1 MTKYQNKILITGGAG
16 YIGSHTVRYLLEQNI
31 LPEDII
37 VFDNLVYGH
46 EDVIPKGVTF
56 IKGDLLNKQDI
67 DSVFHQNKIDAV
79 IHFAAYAYVGESMT
93 NPFKYFENNIVGGL
107 NLLNS
112 MTKHDC
118 KKIIFSSTCATYGM
132 PDKTPIDEQEKQ
144 SPINAYGESKL
155 MFEKILEW
163 FGKIHKVKSI
173 RLRYFNAAGAAYGI
187 GERHDPETHLI
198 PLVLETALGK
208 RESIKVFGDDYMT
221 PDGTCIRDY
230 IHVVDLASAH
240 YKALR
245 YLENDDVLTDYF
257 NLGTGKGSSV
267 KEIIDISKKISG
279 VDFKVVMEERRPGD
293 PDILV
298 ADPYKANDI
307 LGWKAEYDIEKIIT
321 SAWEFHK
328 KQK

>member
-1 MTKYQNKILITGGAG
+1 MKNKILVTGGAG
-16 YIGSHTVRYLLEQNI
+16 YIGSHTVRYLLTQNI
-31 LPEDII
+31 APENIL

-46 EDVIPKGVTF
+46 EDVIPPGVTF
-56 IKGDLLNKQDI
+56 IKGDLLNKSDI
-67 DSVFHQNKIDAV
+67 MSVFEKYEIESV

-112 MTKHDC
+112 MVQHNC
-118 KKIIFSSTCATYGM
+118 HKIIFSSTCATYGM

-144 SPINAYGESKL
+144 HPINAYGESKL

-163 FGKIHKVKSI
+163 FGKIHKVKSV
-173 RLRYFNAAGAAYGI
+173 RLRYFNAAGAGYGI

-198 PLVLETALGK
+198 PLVLETAKGTL
-208 RESIKVFGDDYMT
+208 RSIKVFGDDYVT

-230 IHVVDLASAH
+230 IHVIDLAAAH
-240 YKALR
+240 HKALQ
-245 YLENDDVLTDYF
+245 YLENDDVVTDYF
-257 NLGTGKGSSV
+257 NLGTGKGCSV
-267 KEIIDISKKISG
+267 KEIIDLSKRITC
-279 VDFKVVMEERRPGD
+279 VDFQVDVEDRRPGD

-298 ADPYKANDI
+298 ADPTKANDI

-328 KQK
+328 NN

>member
-1 MTKYQNKILITGGAG
+1 MLKKILVTGGAG
-16 YIGSHTVRYLLEQNI
+16 YIGSHTVKYLLEQNI
-31 LPEDII
+31 APENII

-46 EDVIPKGVTF
+46 EDVVPAGVIF
-56 IKGDLLNKQDI
+56 EKGDLLNKQDI
-67 DSVFHQNKIDAV
+67 ENVFGKHQIDAV

-112 MTKHDC
+112 MVKHSC
-118 KKIIFSSTCATYGM
+118 LKIIFSSTCATYGI
-132 PDKTPIDEQEKQ
+132 PEKDPIDEQEKQ
-144 SPINAYGESKL
+144 HPINAYGESKL

-208 RESIKVFGDDYMT
+208 RESIKLFGDDYIT

-240 YKALR
+240 YKALQ
-245 YLENDDVLTDYF
+245 YLETENIITDYF
-257 NLGTGKGSSV
+257 NLGTGKGTSV
-267 KEIIDISKKISG
+267 QEIINIAKRVTG
-279 VDFKVVMEERRPGD
+279 VDFKVETVDRRPGD
-293 PDILV
+293 PDSLV
-298 ADPYKANDI
+298 ADPLKANDI

-321 SAWEFHK
+321 SAWKFHS
-328 KQK
+328 KQI

>member
-1 MTKYQNKILITGGAG
+1 MQNKILVTGGAG
-16 YIGSHTVRYLLEQNI
+16 YIGSHTVKYLLEQKI

-46 EDVIPKGVTF
+46 EDVIPEGVTF
-56 IKGDLLNKQDI
+56 VKGDLLNKQDI
-67 DSVFHQNKIDAV
+67 DVVFEKNKIDAV

-208 RESIKVFGDDYMT
+208 RDSIKVFGDDYMT

-240 YKALR
+240 YKALQ

-267 KEIIDISKKISG
+267 KEIIDLSKKISG

-328 KQK
+328 NRK